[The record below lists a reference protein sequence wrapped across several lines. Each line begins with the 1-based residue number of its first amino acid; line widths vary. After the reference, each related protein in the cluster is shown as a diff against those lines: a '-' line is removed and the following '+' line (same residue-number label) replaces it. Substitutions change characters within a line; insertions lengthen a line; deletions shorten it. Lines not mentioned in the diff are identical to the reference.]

1 MHVTLH
7 RPDRLFAA
15 FIAAGLILGIAAP
28 SQSVHAQT
36 PDYAALIAAPDR
48 TEADR
53 QTDARRDPLKLLAFI
68 GVKTGQIVLD
78 MGAGGGY
85 STELMA
91 RAVGP
96 DGKVYAQDDKMR
108 EKFAQRG
115 GTPAMRNVTYVIRP
129 FDDPVPPGVHDLDVI
144 TYFFA
149 YHDSANLPID
159 RGVQNRKLFEAL
171 KPGGILVIADH
182 AAKAGAGTSVTGTL
196 HRIDEDT
203 VKAEFAAAGFR
214 LVAEGGFFRHPED
227 PRDGKVF
234 RSPVPVDEFVLKF
247 EKP

>member
-1 MHVTLH
+1 MNTIT
-7 RPDRLFAA
+7 RRAA
-15 FIAAGLILGIAAP
+15 SYLVLSSLAVMAGFHTA
-28 SQSVHAQT
+28 HAQGA
-36 PDYAALIAAPDR
+36 PDYAALVAAPDR
-48 TEADR
+48 SETDR
-53 QTDARRDPLKLLAFI
+53 QTDLRREPVKMLAFI
-68 GVKTGQIVLD
+68 GAKPGQSVLD

-96 DGKVYAQDDKMR
+96 SGKVYGQDDKTR
-108 EKFAQRG
+108 ERFEVRAK
-115 GTPAMRNVTYVIRP
+115 TPAMANVTYVVRP
-129 FDDPVPPGVHDLDVI
+129 FDDPVPPGVRDLDFV

-159 RGVQNRKLFEAL
+159 RAVQNKKLFDAL

-182 AAKAGAGTSVTGTL
+182 SAREGKGISETNTL
-196 HRIDEDT
+196 HRIEEAV
-203 VKAEFAAAGFR
+203 VKAELTAAGFR
-214 LVAEGGFFRHPED
+214 FVSEGSYLRHPED

-247 EKP
+247 QKP